1 MEWNELVITVN
12 NEAVDASINILMEN
26 GAGGVQIDDTNGLEN
41 VDIIT
46 YFPDNFPVMEL
57 IPELEVKI
65 KNLEKFGLTV
75 GQGKVKVTNMGND
88 TWVDVWKKYYH
99 PVRLTRYLTIVP
111 SWEEYTPSQKD
122 EKIIRLD
129 PGRAFGTGTH
139 PTTLLALQALESYI
153 RGDES
158 LIDVGTGS
166 GVLSIAA
173 KYFGAGDVYA
183 YDIDD
188 DAVSAAKENLDLNP
202 ISKDVH
208 IAANDLLNGIDKK
221 VDVIVANILAEVIEL
236 LIPQARKVLKDG
248 GLFITSGI
256 IFDKKDKI
264 LEQLQDA
271 GFIIDEILNKKDW
284 FSIAA
289 HKPNVGEE

>member
-26 GAGGVQIDDTNGLEN
+26 GAGGVQIDDSKGLDN

-46 YFPDNFPVMEL
+46 YFPDNFPLMEL

-99 PVRLTRYLTIVP
+99 PVRITRYLTIVP
-111 SWEEYTPSQKD
+111 SWEEYTPRQKD

-173 KYFGAGDVYA
+173 KYFGAGDIYA

-236 LIPQARKVLKDG
+236 LIPQAKQTLKDG

-256 IFDKKDKI
+256 IVDKKDKI
-264 LEQLQDA
+264 LEQLQTA

-284 FSIAA
+284 FSIVA